1 MKRLIYICI
10 LGVIMSWC
18 GGTSVQAAADDNKS
32 NETVASDTGRADDW
46 FTKPKEAGRVMNK
59 SSKDK
64 QVQEKKEKERY
75 VYLLKDNG
83 FAYYLDTQ
91 SLRWIKL
98 PYSETENII
107 EVWVR
112 LTKVDDDGEYSY
124 PPKYFLSHYYI
135 RPKTKQIQFLS
146 ELEVTGRPDN
156 AIKERAYSSQHWE
169 NLVPGSIED
178 EVYHGVLKVMKEN
191 KVGGSSENPMSFRDA
206 VEEYLRISL

>member
-1 MKRLIYICI
+1 MRKKLYRIGSGI
-10 LGVIMSWC
+10 LCGVLLSI
-18 GGTSVQAAADDNKS
+18 GAAQVGAAAAPQEAKTS
-32 NETVASDTGRADDW
+32 RVDTTNANIPEEKGPLGKALEQKR
-46 FTKPKEAGRVMNK
+46 KENGQAT
-59 SSKDK
+59 
-64 QVQEKKEKERY
+64 KERY

-91 SLRWIKL
+91 SLRWIKM